1 MRSEEHTSELQ
12 SRQDLPS
19 SPTRRSSDLLTP
31 PLAPTNVHD
40 SAIARNQV
48 ALRNGADHSAC
59 CGAYEVGLLGA
70 VEVYMK
76 TLYFLRGLPASGK
89 TTWAKKK
96 LAALNL
102 GGRLLLAAAAMLVTS
117 R

>member
-1 MRSEEHTSELQ
+1 
-12 SRQDLPS
+12 
-19 SPTRRSSDLLTP
+19 
-31 PLAPTNVHD
+31 
-40 SAIARNQV
+40 
-48 ALRNGADHSAC
+48 
-59 CGAYEVGLLGA
+59 
-70 VEVYMK
+70 MK